1 MSALITNAPIGDWQ
15 YASTADIADT
25 SAVDVAAAPGA
36 GKRHRVTDI
45 TMNNTDTA
53 VATLVQVRTGTTVL
67 WTGFLAP
74 YIAAAPGVNQIDRSF
89 VRPLKGDDN
98 ATINV
103 ICVTTSAQV
112 RVSICGYTER
122 SGAIA

>member
-15 YASTADIADT
+15 YASTSDIADT
-25 SAVDVAAAPGA
+25 TAVEVVAAKTGA
-36 GKRHRVTDI
+36 RHRVTDI
-45 TMNNTDTA
+45 TLNNTDTA
-53 VATLVQVRTGTTVL
+53 VATLVQVRSGTTVL

-89 VRPLKGDDN
+89 VRPLKGDADAN
-98 ATINV
+98 INV

-112 RVSICGYTER
+112 RASISGYTER
-122 SGAIA
+122 SGALV